1 MAPQVKVN
9 VSEGVLA
16 LTGASAAGY
25 GSYSERYI
33 LPARAMP
40 DKITASCVHG
50 LLTGAPRRR
59 CAAAPLRRCALAPH
73 CASFSP

>member
-1 MAPQVKVN
+1 MKVT
-9 VSEGVLA
+9 VSDGVLA

-25 GSYSERYI
+25 GCYSERYI

-50 LLTGAPRRR
+50 LLTGAPLRRR
-59 CAAAPLRRCALAPH
+59 RAAFALLFAPSEPPLRRCW
-73 CASFSP
+73 CGC